1 MRKLLVM
8 AVMVVLLSAACN
20 ASYADIF
27 GPQPAKAQATEGVSV
42 DPATLLEYLT
52 AAANYLGTR
61 EGTFYDFNAS
71 EFCNYAGATLYTY
84 EPWNLSASFG
94 LLNADGGAAT
104 IDWNVGKVIPC
115 DKVPIL
121 SMFKYLYVGAGA
133 GARYIE
139 QDNGRKKWE
148 PAYGID
154 AQFKATF

>member
-8 AVMVVLLSAACN
+8 AVMVVLLSAVCS

-27 GPQPAKAQATEGVSV
+27 GPQPAKARATQGISI
-42 DPATLLEYLT
+42 DPTTLLEYLT

-61 EGTFYDFNAS
+61 EGGFYDFNAG

-84 EPWNLSASFG
+84 EPWNLALNFG
-94 LLNADGGAAT
+94 LLNVDGGAAT
-104 IDWNVGKVIPC
+104 LDWNVGKVIPC
-115 DKVPIL
+115 EQVPIL
-121 SMFKYLYVGAGA
+121 SMFKYLYVGGGA
-133 GARYIE
+133 GARYLE
-139 QDNGRKKWE
+139 QDGGQKKWQ